1 MPNRFPRVQDRQG
14 IALVLAMFALVVLG
28 AIVAGTFF
36 AGRLEQQSGENTL
49 YATQAGEAA
58 EAGLTDALVALAPAS
73 MSALV
78 PGGAPLLL
86 LPISVGAGMSIEC
99 QVSRLSSTLFLLTA
113 RATRHDAGGGPLASR
128 AVGLLLHLLPDSASG
143 VAVVAPL
150 RDRPWLQLY

>member
-1 MPNRFPRVQDRQG
+1 MPNRFPKVGDRRG

-49 YATQAGEAA
+49 YAVQTREAA
-58 EAGLTDALVALAPAS
+58 EAGLADALVALAPAS
-73 MSALV
+73 VNALV

-86 LPISVGAGMSIEC
+86 PPISVGAGMRLERQI
-99 QVSRLSSTLFLLTA
+99 SRLTATLFLITA
-113 RATRHDAGGGPLASR
+113 RTTRHDAGGGPLAGN
-128 AVGLLLHLLPDSASG
+128 ATGLLLHLLPDSASG
-143 VAVVAPL
+143 IPVIVPL